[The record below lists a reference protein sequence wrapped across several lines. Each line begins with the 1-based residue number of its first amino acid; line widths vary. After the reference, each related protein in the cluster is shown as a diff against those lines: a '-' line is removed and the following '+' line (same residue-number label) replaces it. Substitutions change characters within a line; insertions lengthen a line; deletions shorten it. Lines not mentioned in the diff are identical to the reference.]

1 MRKRNMRGYVAALA
15 LTAGLCMTQGLSV
28 QAAIDVQGDS
38 GSDQEYEAADPSK
51 GVTYVKNDA
60 GSTMGIDLNGNSVI
74 IRKSDKSTSQSTYI
88 NIYNDK
94 NRNGELDEG
103 ESAFE
108 LDGSADIL
116 YPGMPVYGLYEQKSD
131 RPLAITLDGV
141 ELGSVYGVYGGCIET
156 ESDSTAL
163 IVRALNEADLKVLT
177 AAEKSEVKG
186 DVELQFVDTSVSS
199 GPLYI
204 GKTAQISGNVSLSL
218 NGGSYYM
225 INALASGS
233 TVQKNV
239 DVKLRNVSFT
249 GTDTSG
255 IVLSGSTVNGDVNF
269 DADGI
274 NVSSQS
280 EFHVL
285 NSGSANNLAVSL
297 KNYIGKEWTFYGT
310 NNSAVKGD
318 LDLKILGGSGTFANI
333 YGTYSSGI
341 YGHASILIEG
351 CICSGAIMGSSS
363 ECSFISRGSAKDGY
377 TVDVAIK
384 NCKVN
389 GIVYGL
395 SGVKQIYSLKL
406 TMQDIDGGSASIY
419 GYQSGSANVT
429 GPADI
434 SLDNCKGYSIYG
446 YSGYTSE
453 NYKTSAAQKISVTNC
468 TASWSIYIV
477 YSGYFGDDCIIN
489 SSKNIWS
496 TYTGFYYAKADK
508 NVMFTSAHENDST
521 ILDENGQPVID
532 SNSSAGSNTYYM
544 LQGAT
549 INGDVTVDVTGIR
562 CKAMQPLSSSTIYG
576 NSDFTIR
583 DSEVFGSSND
593 TVQFASYATSTDE
606 HHVNVQIE
614 NTDFSAMSSLR
625 FSNTLADNTKLTMTV
640 KDDCK
645 LPSTCYVIPN
655 TNETGSAIITIGN
668 DIYYG
673 GTVVLNEDVS
683 ADNVYF
689 GNYAN
694 YSTALAI
701 IQVSE
706 NVTVTAKEH
715 LYITSSTKL
724 LNKGTIKAN
733 AIKSLT
739 SSNPKIYLN
748 GGQIDAEEN
757 AAEIY
762 YPIKLAY
769 NKNAGAVS
777 TGSGE
782 TISLDPGV
790 YYGKNEQSISV
801 YISTSTGYQM
811 KSAIVKKDSETTGS
825 ELAVSGYNYSF
836 DMPDE
841 SVTIVVTFEGLP
853 ITIKKAAADP
863 CAVINKE
870 YTSEAPLYDLTRLV
884 IINDAKEGTVQ
895 YKEDTTYDLPQG
907 LKIEDGK
914 IIGTPTVLYEN
925 GKQTDIHVTGKNG
938 TEAVLKLNVIVS
950 TKQQVQESTSER
962 LTIDEEKK
970 EINLNGTSAVIQE
983 MKLADSAT
991 VTGIYAD
998 DNQDG
1003 KPDGKSAMYSADLS
1017 DYVIKG
1023 VDRQNSDR
1031 SVRITMLSGSV
1042 GTIYGAYNSQMSYT
1056 DSDAVVVDVQGGTV
1070 NNVYG
1075 LGSGASLDGCVAV
1088 KTGKNATVGTAAIKD
1103 ASYAFFAGSLLDK
1116 AGAITLDKK
1125 YVVNELLSGDS
1136 LVVKEFATIIANA
1149 RVELTGTF
1157 TLERGTECTINKGVK
1172 ADKFTTNGNLSK
1184 IWFHDNC
1191 EFGSFE
1197 PNYCWVTIE
1206 EDAKLTADD
1215 IKAQNTSGK
1224 ILHKGV
1230 VSGKTFSS
1238 TAKWL
1243 VIGSFA
1249 EDTDISDWS
1258 KLYFKVTATSN
1269 MEGIT
1274 GYSSAEDFGWSDGED
1289 GDGLDYYLPGNTTQN
1304 ITYVDVP
1311 GYTAVLSVNGG
1322 EAVEGDANGRCALTF
1337 PQEKS
1342 EIYVEYIAKQI
1353 TCTKQYS
1360 DPVVVKDTEYTAED
1374 PAYDLNQLKLEN
1386 DTSLRYGSAKKYRIK
1401 AGSKLP
1407 DGLILQDGKVV
1418 GTPADTAETTE
1429 TVFRITGRNGSE
1441 AECKVVFTVEEAGY
1455 KVTDLTKELDVK
1467 EYSDID
1473 LKGHSVVIMSD
1484 ASDGSG
1490 KKVSIYPDDDHDG
1503 VADSGRALKIGG
1515 KTSYDLSSRSIYG
1528 YKDNTPYEG
1537 DISIYMYGGSIGGL
1551 FGAGTSSKGTAQAKV
1566 DGTVSLYVKGGTIS
1580 YRTAGAYNA
1589 DVKKVEL
1596 YATGGSFYRY
1606 VYGLQEASADD
1617 LVFHFTDK
1625 AHMAQTPFG
1634 ETYSMYFAKSG
1645 TVRKNA
1651 DIRIG
1656 ASGSQVAFA
1665 DYKNS
1670 MISNK
1675 SNSYGFYES
1684 TIQGN
1689 ATFDVVGNWSLGSKS
1704 KSWFLNDSTVKGD
1717 VDITLDTTSF
1727 GISNSTGTDL
1737 GGSVLVYK
1745 GSVGNITITD
1755 KTGCSNYVVAAQC
1768 TVNNIVGKRTVTGTS
1783 RGIVTY
1789 LYQDS
1794 NYTLNGGLYAEDY
1807 QDVYVGGTYTINK
1820 DVATRDLHVLNKSDI
1835 TIADGTTVTYTGDA
1849 ELNGSI
1855 TNHGSFYCKGDT
1867 TVSGT
1872 FTNTGDVTLLTATT
1886 LTMDTTARFIN
1897 KADASLCFGKLKNEG
1912 TIINEGILD
1921 QTVNAASIGG
1931 GDILTSTKP
1940 DMYKTYSNIY
1950 YKAELEYPEFC
1961 FAESTDAPV
1970 SLAASTESN
1979 MKTTGI
1985 EGDDSVYIRGGAA
1998 VSVTVTGTPIND
2010 LTVDAI
2016 KYGSSDSSM
2025 TKSNDASWTANMP
2038 YEPTVFTVSMASD
2051 TATAITLDK
2060 EEDSVDTAVVGVTT
2074 TADQPLYDLTA
2085 LKITNDID
2093 SETAKVVYSLDNG
2106 SILPSGLELKNGKI
2120 YGTPKKA
2127 SETEQT
2133 VTIKVCGKNQT
2144 VAAFKL
2150 TFAKVAKGT
2159 PVMETPG
2166 TCSGIAGKTLE
2177 SVTLPTSKL
2186 GTYEWADAE
2195 TIITK
2200 AGTEVYDAY
2209 FVPEDTANYDW
2220 SKANI
2225 AEDAYE
2231 VLANGSVRIKVK
2243 LTVKSEKQIP
2253 AYTVPTDLKG
2263 TYGQTLADVTIPETE
2278 DGTFAWVD
2286 DSISLGEVGSRSF
2299 KAVYTPK
2306 NGDIYENAEDIT
2318 ITVMVEPAKPG
2329 FKPELDAITVK
2340 QGTVLGDVELPDVEG
2355 GYYYWYTA
2363 KTTVINEAGDYK
2375 VCYKPSDI
2383 TNYDWT
2389 ETAGWS
2395 NAHKGIILSVRIQ
2408 VGEEHAHTFVWKSD
2422 ATKHWKE
2429 CTCGDKTEAE
2439 EHTFNAGE
2447 ITKAPT
2453 TTATGIKTYE
2463 CTVCGYQKQEILPKK
2478 EEIPDPDKPN
2488 PVDPTP
2494 DNPNPVDP
2502 TPDNPNPVDPNPGT
2516 PEVTDISKAVV
2527 SGIVNKAYT
2536 GKAQVQSKLTVSLG
2550 GKVLTAGKDYVVA
2563 YKNNK
2568 NAGKATMT
2576 IKGQNGYT
2584 GTLSKTFNIK
2594 ISKGKTYVVK
2604 SVKYKVTKA
2613 ATNGKGTVMVTG
2625 SSYKKTNKKFKTLK
2639 LGKTVKIGGIS
2650 YKITAVNKN
2659 AFKGYKY
2666 LKSVTIGDNITTIG
2680 NSAFEGCKALTT
2692 VKLGKGVTKLGSKVF
2707 YKDAKLKNI
2716 TITSKKLKTVGKNVF
2731 NGIHKKPVVK
2741 LPKSKY
2747 TKYVKLLKKA
2757 KMPSKVTYKKIK

>member
-15 LTAGLCMTQGLSV
+15 LTVGLCMTQGLSV
-28 QAAIDVQGDS
+28 QAATDVQGDS

-74 IRKSDKSTSQSTYI
+74 IRKSNKSTSQSTYI

-156 ESDSTAL
+156 GSDSSAL

-186 DVELQFVDTSVSS
+186 DVKLQFVDTSVSS

-285 NSGSANNLAVSL
+285 NSGSANDLTVSL

-341 YGHASILIEG
+341 YGHASIQIEG

-363 ECSFISRGSAKDGY
+363 ECSFISRGSAEDGY

-395 SGVKQIYSLKL
+395 NGVKQIYSLKL

-706 NVTVTAKEH
+706 NVTVTAKEN

-748 GGQIDAEEN
+748 GGQIDTEEN

-769 NKNAGAVS
+769 NKNAGVVS

-790 YYGKNEQSISV
+790 YYGKNEQNISV

-1985 EGDDSVYIRGGAA
+1985 EGDNSVYIRGGAA
-1998 VSVTVTGTPIND
+1998 VSVTVTGTPIDD

-2025 TKSNDASWTANMP
+2025 TKSDDASWTANMP
-2038 YEPTVFTVSMASD
+2038 YEPTIFTVNMASD
-2051 TATAITLDK
+2051 TATAIVLDK
-2060 EEDSVDTAVVGVTT
+2060 EEDSVDTAVVGITT
-2074 TADQPLYDLTA
+2074 TADHPLYDLTA
-2085 LKITNDID
+2085 LKISNDID
-2093 SETAKVVYSLDNG
+2093 NATAKVTYSLAKG
-2106 SILPSGLELKNGKI
+2106 SYLPSGLELKNGKI
-2120 YGTPKKA
+2120 YGTPKQA
-2127 SETEQT
+2127 TGSSQIVT
-2133 VTIKVCGKNQT
+2133 VKVCGKNQT

-2150 TFAKVAKGT
+2150 TFTKVAKGT
-2159 PVMETPG
+2159 PVMDTPNA
-2166 TCSGIAGKTLE
+2166 CVGIAGKTLE
-2177 SVTLPTSKL
+2177 SVTLPTAKK
-2186 GTYEWADAE
+2186 GKYQWVDKTTVIE
-2195 TIITK
+2195 K
-2200 AGTEVYDAY
+2200 AGTAEYDAY
-2209 FVPEDTANYDW
+2209 FIPTDITNYDW

-2253 AYTVPTDLKG
+2253 TYTVPTDLKG

-2286 DSISLGEVGSRSF
+2286 SSISLGEVGSRSF

-2395 NAHKGIILSVRIQ
+2395 NAHKGIILSVRIL

-2478 EEIPDPDKPN
+2478 EETPDPDK
-2488 PVDPTP
+2488 
-2494 DNPNPVDP
+2494 PNPVDP

-2716 TITSKKLKTVGKNVF
+2716 TITSKKLKTVGKNVC

>member
-15 LTAGLCMTQGLSV
+15 LTVGLCMTQGLSV
-28 QAAIDVQGDS
+28 QAATDVQGDS

-74 IRKSDKSTSQSTYI
+74 IRKSNKSTSQSTYI

-156 ESDSTAL
+156 GSDSSAL

-186 DVELQFVDTSVSS
+186 DVKLQFVDTSVSS

-285 NSGSANNLAVSL
+285 NSGSANDLTVSL

-341 YGHASILIEG
+341 YGHASIQIEG

-363 ECSFISRGSAKDGY
+363 ECSFISRGSAEDGY

-395 SGVKQIYSLKL
+395 NGVKQIYSLKL

-706 NVTVTAKEH
+706 NVTVTAKEN

-748 GGQIDAEEN
+748 GGQIDTEEN

-769 NKNAGAVS
+769 NKNAGVVS

-790 YYGKNEQSISV
+790 YYGKNEQNISV

-1116 AGAITLDKK
+1116 TGAITLDKK

-1322 EAVEGDANGRCALTF
+1322 EAIEGDANGRCALTF

-1985 EGDDSVYIRGGAA
+1985 EGDNSVYIRGGAA
-1998 VSVTVTGTPIND
+1998 VSVTVTGTPIDD

-2025 TKSNDASWTANMP
+2025 TKSDDASWTANMP
-2038 YEPTVFTVSMASD
+2038 YEPTIFTVNMASD
-2051 TATAITLDK
+2051 TATAIVLDK
-2060 EEDSVDTAVVGVTT
+2060 EEDSVDTAVVGITT
-2074 TADQPLYDLTA
+2074 TADHPLYDLTA
-2085 LKITNDID
+2085 LKISNDID
-2093 SETAKVVYSLDNG
+2093 NATAKVTYSLAKG
-2106 SILPSGLELKNGKI
+2106 SYLPSGLELKNGKI
-2120 YGTPKKA
+2120 YGTPKQA
-2127 SETEQT
+2127 TGSSQIVT
-2133 VTIKVCGKNQT
+2133 VKVCGKNQT

-2150 TFAKVAKGT
+2150 TFTKVAKGT
-2159 PVMETPG
+2159 PVMDTPNA
-2166 TCSGIAGKTLE
+2166 CVGIAGKTLE
-2177 SVTLPTSKL
+2177 SVTLPTAKK
-2186 GTYEWADAE
+2186 GKYQWVDKTTVIE
-2195 TIITK
+2195 K
-2200 AGTEVYDAY
+2200 AGTAEYDAY
-2209 FVPEDTANYDW
+2209 FIPTDITNYDW

-2395 NAHKGIILSVRIQ
+2395 NAHKGIILSVRIL

-2478 EEIPDPDKPN
+2478 EETPNPDKPN

-2502 TPDNPNPVDPNPGT
+2502 NPVT

-2568 NAGKATMT
+2568 NAGKATMI

-2584 GTLSKTFNIK
+2584 GTLSKTFNIT

-2613 ATNGKGTVMVTG
+2613 ATNGKGTVTVTG

>member
-15 LTAGLCMTQGLSV
+15 LTVGLCMTQGLSV
-28 QAAIDVQGDS
+28 QAATDVQGDS

-74 IRKSDKSTSQSTYI
+74 IRKSNKSTSQSTYI

-156 ESDSTAL
+156 GSDSSAL

-186 DVELQFVDTSVSS
+186 DVKLQFVDTSVSS

-285 NSGSANNLAVSL
+285 NSGSANDLTVSL

-341 YGHASILIEG
+341 YGHASIQIEG

-363 ECSFISRGSAKDGY
+363 ECSFISRGSAEDGY

-395 SGVKQIYSLKL
+395 NGVKQIYSLKL

-706 NVTVTAKEH
+706 NVTVTAKEN

-748 GGQIDAEEN
+748 GGQIDTEEN

-769 NKNAGAVS
+769 NKNAGVVS

-790 YYGKNEQSISV
+790 YYGKNEQNISV

-1985 EGDDSVYIRGGAA
+1985 EGDNSVYIRGGAA
-1998 VSVTVTGTPIND
+1998 VSVTVTGTPIDD

-2025 TKSNDASWTANMP
+2025 TKSDDASWTANMP
-2038 YEPTVFTVSMASD
+2038 YEPTIFTVNMASD
-2051 TATAITLDK
+2051 TATAIVLDK
-2060 EEDSVDTAVVGVTT
+2060 EEDSVDTAVVGITT
-2074 TADQPLYDLTA
+2074 TADHPLYDLTA
-2085 LKITNDID
+2085 LKISNDID
-2093 SETAKVVYSLDNG
+2093 NATAKVTYSLAKG
-2106 SILPSGLELKNGKI
+2106 SYLPSGLELKNGKI
-2120 YGTPKKA
+2120 YGTPKQA
-2127 SETEQT
+2127 TGSSQIVT
-2133 VTIKVCGKNQT
+2133 VKVCGKNQT

-2150 TFAKVAKGT
+2150 TFTKVAKGT
-2159 PVMETPG
+2159 PVMDTPNA
-2166 TCSGIAGKTLE
+2166 CVGIAGKTLE
-2177 SVTLPTSKL
+2177 SVTLPTAKK
-2186 GTYEWADAE
+2186 GKYQWVDKTTVIE
-2195 TIITK
+2195 K
-2200 AGTEVYDAY
+2200 AGTAEYDAY
-2209 FVPEDTANYDW
+2209 FIPTDITNYDW

-2253 AYTVPTDLKG
+2253 TYTVPTDLKG

-2286 DSISLGEVGSRSF
+2286 SSISLGEVGSRSF

-2395 NAHKGIILSVRIQ
+2395 NAHKGIILSVRIL

-2478 EEIPDPDKPN
+2478 EETPDPDKPN

-2716 TITSKKLKTVGKNVF
+2716 TITSKKLKTVGKNVC

>member
-15 LTAGLCMTQGLSV
+15 LTVGLCMTQGLSV
-28 QAAIDVQGDS
+28 QAATDVQGDS

-74 IRKSDKSTSQSTYI
+74 IRKSNKSTSQSTYI

-156 ESDSTAL
+156 GSDSSAL

-186 DVELQFVDTSVSS
+186 DVKLQFVDTSVSS

-285 NSGSANNLAVSL
+285 NSGSANDLTVSL

-341 YGHASILIEG
+341 YGHASIQIEG

-363 ECSFISRGSAKDGY
+363 ECSFISRGSAEDGY

-395 SGVKQIYSLKL
+395 NGVKQIYSLKL

-706 NVTVTAKEH
+706 NVTVTAKEN

-748 GGQIDAEEN
+748 GGQIDTEEN

-769 NKNAGAVS
+769 NKNAGVVS

-790 YYGKNEQSISV
+790 YYGKNEQNISV

-1985 EGDDSVYIRGGAA
+1985 EGDNSVYIRGGAA
-1998 VSVTVTGTPIND
+1998 VSVTVTGTPIDD

-2025 TKSNDASWTANMP
+2025 TKSDDASWTANMP
-2038 YEPTVFTVSMASD
+2038 YEPTIFTVNMASD
-2051 TATAITLDK
+2051 TATAIVLDK
-2060 EEDSVDTAVVGVTT
+2060 EEDSVDTAVVGITT
-2074 TADQPLYDLTA
+2074 TADHPLYDLTA
-2085 LKITNDID
+2085 LKISNDID
-2093 SETAKVVYSLDNG
+2093 NATAKVTYSLAKG
-2106 SILPSGLELKNGKI
+2106 SYLPSGLELKNGKI
-2120 YGTPKKA
+2120 YGTPKQA
-2127 SETEQT
+2127 TGSSQIVT
-2133 VTIKVCGKNQT
+2133 VKVCGKNQT

-2150 TFAKVAKGT
+2150 TFTKVAKGT
-2159 PVMETPG
+2159 PVMDTPNA
-2166 TCSGIAGKTLE
+2166 CVGIAGKTLE
-2177 SVTLPTSKL
+2177 SVTLPTAKK
-2186 GTYEWADAE
+2186 GKYQWVDKTTVIE
-2195 TIITK
+2195 K
-2200 AGTEVYDAY
+2200 AGTAEYDAY
-2209 FVPEDTANYDW
+2209 FIPTDITNYDW

-2253 AYTVPTDLKG
+2253 TYTVPTDLKG
-2263 TYGQTLADVTIPETE
+2263 IYGQTLADVTIPETE

-2447 ITKAPT
+2447 IAKAPT

-2478 EEIPDPDKPN
+2478 EETPDPDK
-2488 PVDPTP
+2488 
-2494 DNPNPVDP
+2494 PNPVDP

-2527 SGIVNKAYT
+2527 SGIVNKVYT

-2584 GTLSKTFNIK
+2584 GILSKTFNIT

-2613 ATNGKGTVMVTG
+2613 ATNGKGTVTVTG

-2716 TITSKKLKTVGKNVF
+2716 TITSKKLKTVGKNGC

-2757 KMPSKVTYKKIK
+2757 KMPSKVTYKKTK

>member
-15 LTAGLCMTQGLSV
+15 LTAGLCMTKGLSV
-28 QAAIDVQGDS
+28 QAATDVQGDS

-156 ESDSTAL
+156 ESDSAAL

-285 NSGSANNLAVSL
+285 NSGSANNLTVSL
-297 KNYIGKEWTFYGT
+297 KNYIGKGWTFYGT

-341 YGHASILIEG
+341 YGHASIQIEG

-363 ECSFISRGSAKDGY
+363 ECSFISRGSENDGY

-532 SNSSAGSNTYYM
+532 SNSAAGSSTYYM

-549 INGDVTVDVTGIR
+549 INGDFTADVTSIR

-593 TVQFASYATSTDE
+593 TVQFASYATSSDE

-801 YISTSTGYQM
+801 YISTSIGYQM

-925 GKQTDIHVTGKNG
+925 GKRTDIHVTGKNG

-983 MKLADSAT
+983 MKLADGTA

-998 DNQDG
+998 DDQDG

-1023 VDRQNSDR
+1023 VDRQTSDR
-1031 SVRITMLSGSV
+1031 SVIITMLSGSV

-1088 KTGKNATVGTAAIKD
+1088 KTGKNATVGTTAIKD

-1125 YVVNELLSGDS
+1125 YVINELLSGDS

-1274 GYSSAEDFGWSDGED
+1274 GYSSAEDFGWSDSED
-1289 GDGLDYYLPGNTTQN
+1289 GNGLDYYLPGNTTQN

-1337 PQEKS
+1337 PQ
-1342 EIYVEYIAKQI
+1342 
-1353 TCTKQYS
+1353 
-1360 DPVVVKDTEYTAED
+1360 
-1374 PAYDLNQLKLEN
+1374 
-1386 DTSLRYGSAKKYRIK
+1386 
-1401 AGSKLP
+1401 
-1407 DGLILQDGKVV
+1407 
-1418 GTPADTAETTE
+1418 
-1429 TVFRITGRNGSE
+1429 
-1441 AECKVVFTVEEAGY
+1441 
-1455 KVTDLTKELDVK
+1455 
-1467 EYSDID
+1467 
-1473 LKGHSVVIMSD
+1473 
-1484 ASDGSG
+1484 
-1490 KKVSIYPDDDHDG
+1490 
-1503 VADSGRALKIGG
+1503 
-1515 KTSYDLSSRSIYG
+1515 
-1528 YKDNTPYEG
+1528 
-1537 DISIYMYGGSIGGL
+1537 
-1551 FGAGTSSKGTAQAKV
+1551 
-1566 DGTVSLYVKGGTIS
+1566 
-1580 YRTAGAYNA
+1580 
-1589 DVKKVEL
+1589 
-1596 YATGGSFYRY
+1596 
-1606 VYGLQEASADD
+1606 
-1617 LVFHFTDK
+1617 
-1625 AHMAQTPFG
+1625 
-1634 ETYSMYFAKSG
+1634 
-1645 TVRKNA
+1645 
-1651 DIRIG
+1651 
-1656 ASGSQVAFA
+1656 
-1665 DYKNS
+1665 
-1670 MISNK
+1670 
-1675 SNSYGFYES
+1675 
-1684 TIQGN
+1684 
-1689 ATFDVVGNWSLGSKS
+1689 
-1704 KSWFLNDSTVKGD
+1704 
-1717 VDITLDTTSF
+1717 
-1727 GISNSTGTDL
+1727 
-1737 GGSVLVYK
+1737 
-1745 GSVGNITITD
+1745 
-1755 KTGCSNYVVAAQC
+1755 
-1768 TVNNIVGKRTVTGTS
+1768 
-1783 RGIVTY
+1783 
-1789 LYQDS
+1789 
-1794 NYTLNGGLYAEDY
+1794 
-1807 QDVYVGGTYTINK
+1807 
-1820 DVATRDLHVLNKSDI
+1820 
-1835 TIADGTTVTYTGDA
+1835 
-1849 ELNGSI
+1849 
-1855 TNHGSFYCKGDT
+1855 
-1867 TVSGT
+1867 
-1872 FTNTGDVTLLTATT
+1872 
-1886 LTMDTTARFIN
+1886 
-1897 KADASLCFGKLKNEG
+1897 
-1912 TIINEGILD
+1912 
-1921 QTVNAASIGG
+1921 
-1931 GDILTSTKP
+1931 
-1940 DMYKTYSNIY
+1940 
-1950 YKAELEYPEFC
+1950 
-1961 FAESTDAPV
+1961 
-1970 SLAASTESN
+1970 
-1979 MKTTGI
+1979 
-1985 EGDDSVYIRGGAA
+1985 
-1998 VSVTVTGTPIND
+1998 
-2010 LTVDAI
+2010 
-2016 KYGSSDSSM
+2016 
-2025 TKSNDASWTANMP
+2025 
-2038 YEPTVFTVSMASD
+2038 
-2051 TATAITLDK
+2051 
-2060 EEDSVDTAVVGVTT
+2060 
-2074 TADQPLYDLTA
+2074 
-2085 LKITNDID
+2085 
-2093 SETAKVVYSLDNG
+2093 
-2106 SILPSGLELKNGKI
+2106 
-2120 YGTPKKA
+2120 
-2127 SETEQT
+2127 
-2133 VTIKVCGKNQT
+2133 
-2144 VAAFKL
+2144 
-2150 TFAKVAKGT
+2150 
-2159 PVMETPG
+2159 
-2166 TCSGIAGKTLE
+2166 
-2177 SVTLPTSKL
+2177 
-2186 GTYEWADAE
+2186 
-2195 TIITK
+2195 
-2200 AGTEVYDAY
+2200 
-2209 FVPEDTANYDW
+2209 
-2220 SKANI
+2220 
-2225 AEDAYE
+2225 
-2231 VLANGSVRIKVK
+2231 
-2243 LTVKSEKQIP
+2243 
-2253 AYTVPTDLKG
+2253 
-2263 TYGQTLADVTIPETE
+2263 
-2278 DGTFAWVD
+2278 
-2286 DSISLGEVGSRSF
+2286 
-2299 KAVYTPK
+2299 
-2306 NGDIYENAEDIT
+2306 
-2318 ITVMVEPAKPG
+2318 
-2329 FKPELDAITVK
+2329 
-2340 QGTVLGDVELPDVEG
+2340 
-2355 GYYYWYTA
+2355 
-2363 KTTVINEAGDYK
+2363 
-2375 VCYKPSDI
+2375 
-2383 TNYDWT
+2383 
-2389 ETAGWS
+2389 
-2395 NAHKGIILSVRIQ
+2395 
-2408 VGEEHAHTFVWKSD
+2408 
-2422 ATKHWKE
+2422 
-2429 CTCGDKTEAE
+2429 
-2439 EHTFNAGE
+2439 
-2447 ITKAPT
+2447 
-2453 TTATGIKTYE
+2453 
-2463 CTVCGYQKQEILPKK
+2463 
-2478 EEIPDPDKPN
+2478 
-2488 PVDPTP
+2488 
-2494 DNPNPVDP
+2494 
-2502 TPDNPNPVDPNPGT
+2502 
-2516 PEVTDISKAVV
+2516 
-2527 SGIVNKAYT
+2527 
-2536 GKAQVQSKLTVSLG
+2536 
-2550 GKVLTAGKDYVVA
+2550 
-2563 YKNNK
+2563 
-2568 NAGKATMT
+2568 
-2576 IKGQNGYT
+2576 
-2584 GTLSKTFNIK
+2584 
-2594 ISKGKTYVVK
+2594 
-2604 SVKYKVTKA
+2604 
-2613 ATNGKGTVMVTG
+2613 
-2625 SSYKKTNKKFKTLK
+2625 
-2639 LGKTVKIGGIS
+2639 
-2650 YKITAVNKN
+2650 
-2659 AFKGYKY
+2659 
-2666 LKSVTIGDNITTIG
+2666 
-2680 NSAFEGCKALTT
+2680 
-2692 VKLGKGVTKLGSKVF
+2692 
-2707 YKDAKLKNI
+2707 
-2716 TITSKKLKTVGKNVF
+2716 
-2731 NGIHKKPVVK
+2731 
-2741 LPKSKY
+2741 
-2747 TKYVKLLKKA
+2747 
-2757 KMPSKVTYKKIK
+2757 

>member
-15 LTAGLCMTQGLSV
+15 LTVGLCMTQGLSV
-28 QAAIDVQGDS
+28 QAATDVQGDS

-74 IRKSDKSTSQSTYI
+74 IRKSNKSTSQSTYI

-156 ESDSTAL
+156 GSDSSAL

-186 DVELQFVDTSVSS
+186 DVKLQFVDTSVSS

-285 NSGSANNLAVSL
+285 NSGSANDLTVSL

-341 YGHASILIEG
+341 YGHASIQIEG

-363 ECSFISRGSAKDGY
+363 ECSFISRGSAEDGY

-395 SGVKQIYSLKL
+395 NGVKQIYSLKL

-706 NVTVTAKEH
+706 NVTVTAKEN

-748 GGQIDAEEN
+748 GGQIDTEEN

-769 NKNAGAVS
+769 NKNAGVVS

-790 YYGKNEQSISV
+790 YYGKNEQNISV

-1116 AGAITLDKK
+1116 TGAITLDKK

-1985 EGDDSVYIRGGAA
+1985 EGDNSVYIRGGAA
-1998 VSVTVTGTPIND
+1998 VSVTVTGTPIDD

-2025 TKSNDASWTANMP
+2025 TKSDDASWTANMP
-2038 YEPTVFTVSMASD
+2038 YEPTIFTVNMASD
-2051 TATAITLDK
+2051 TATAIVLDK
-2060 EEDSVDTAVVGVTT
+2060 EEDSVDTAVVGITT
-2074 TADQPLYDLTA
+2074 TADHPLYDLTA
-2085 LKITNDID
+2085 LKISNDID
-2093 SETAKVVYSLDNG
+2093 NATAKVTYSLAKG
-2106 SILPSGLELKNGKI
+2106 SYLPSGLELKNGKI
-2120 YGTPKKA
+2120 YGTPKQA
-2127 SETEQT
+2127 TGSSQIVT
-2133 VTIKVCGKNQT
+2133 VKVCGKNQT

-2150 TFAKVAKGT
+2150 TFTKVAKGT
-2159 PVMETPG
+2159 PVMDTPNA
-2166 TCSGIAGKTLE
+2166 CVGIAGKTLE
-2177 SVTLPTSKL
+2177 SVTLPTAKK
-2186 GTYEWADAE
+2186 GKYQWVDKTTVIE
-2195 TIITK
+2195 K
-2200 AGTEVYDAY
+2200 AGTAEYDAY
-2209 FVPEDTANYDW
+2209 FIPTDITNYDW

-2395 NAHKGIILSVRIQ
+2395 NAHKGIILSVRIL

-2478 EEIPDPDKPN
+2478 EETPNPDKPN

-2502 TPDNPNPVDPNPGT
+2502 NPVT

-2568 NAGKATMT
+2568 NAGKATMI

-2584 GTLSKTFNIK
+2584 GTLSKTFNIT

-2613 ATNGKGTVMVTG
+2613 ATNGKGTVTVTG

>member
-15 LTAGLCMTQGLSV
+15 MMAGLCMTQGLSV
-28 QAAIDVQGDS
+28 QAATDVQGDS

-156 ESDSTAL
+156 ESDSAAL

-285 NSGSANNLAVSL
+285 NSGSANDLTVSL
-297 KNYIGKEWTFYGT
+297 KNYIGKGWTFYGT

-341 YGHASILIEG
+341 YGHASIQIEG

-532 SNSSAGSNTYYM
+532 SNSSAGSSTYYM

-549 INGDVTVDVTGIR
+549 INGDFTADVTGIR

-606 HHVNVQIE
+606 HYVNVQIE

-748 GGQIDAEEN
+748 GGQIDTEEN

-790 YYGKNEQSISV
+790 YYGKNEQNISV
-801 YISTSTGYQM
+801 YISTSIGYQM

-895 YKEDTTYDLPQG
+895 YKEDTIYDLPQG

-925 GKQTDIHVTGKNG
+925 GKRTDIHVTGKNG

-983 MKLADSAT
+983 MKLADGTT

-998 DNQDG
+998 DDQDG

-1116 AGAITLDKK
+1116 AGAITMDKK
-1125 YVVNELLSGDS
+1125 YVINELLSGDS

-1243 VIGSFA
+1243 VVGSFA

-1274 GYSSAEDFGWSDGED
+1274 GYSSAEDFGWSDSED
-1289 GDGLDYYLPGNTTQN
+1289 GNGLDYYLPGNTTQN

-1322 EAVEGDANGRCALTF
+1322 EAVEGDANGRCTLTF

-1360 DPVVVKDTEYTAED
+1360 DPVVVKDAEYTAED

-1386 DTSLRYGSAKKYRIK
+1386 DTSLRYGSSKKYRIK

-1429 TVFRITGRNGSE
+1429 TIFRITGRNGSE

-1473 LKGHSVVIMSD
+1473 LKGHSVVIMPD

-1490 KKVSIYPDDDHDG
+1490 KKVSIYPDDNHDG
-1503 VADSGRALKIGG
+1503 IADSGRALKIGG

-1551 FGAGTSSKGTAQAKV
+1551 FGAGTSSKGSAQAKV
-1566 DGTVSLYVKGGTIS
+1566 NGTVSLYVKGGTIS

-1596 YATGGSFYRY
+1596 YATGGSFYQY

-1617 LVFHFTDK
+1617 LIFHFTDK
-1625 AHMAQTPFG
+1625 AHMAQTPFR

-1645 TVRKNA
+1645 TVRNNA

-1689 ATFDVVGNWSLGSKS
+1689 ASFDVVGNWALGSNS
-1704 KSWFLNDSTVKGD
+1704 KSWFLNDSTVNGD

-1727 GISNSTGTDL
+1727 GISNSTGTNL
-1737 GGSVLVYK
+1737 GESVLVYK

-1794 NYTLNGGLYAEDY
+1794 SYTLNGGLYAEDY

-1820 DVATRDLHVLNKSDI
+1820 DVTTRDLHVLNKSDI

-1855 TNHGSFYCKGDT
+1855 TNHGSFYCKGDKYSDT

-1872 FTNTGDVTLLTATT
+1872 FTNTGDVSLLTATT
-1886 LTMDTTARFIN
+1886 LTLNTTARFIN
-1897 KADASLCFGKLKNEG
+1897 KADASLCFGKLKNGG
-1912 TIINEGILD
+1912 TIINDGVLD
-1921 QTVNAASIGG
+1921 QTVNAASIGDG
-1931 GDILTSTKP
+1931 YILTSTKP
-1940 DMYKTYSNIY
+1940 DMYRTYSNIY

-1961 FAESTDAPV
+1961 FEEGTDAPV
-1970 SLAASTESN
+1970 TLAASTESN
-1979 MKTTGI
+1979 MKTTGT
-1985 EGDDSVYIRGGAA
+1985 EGDDSVYIRGGVA
-1998 VSVTVTGTPIND
+1998 VSVTVTGTPIDD

-2025 TKSNDASWTANMP
+2025 TKSDDTSWTANMP

-2060 EEDSVDTAVVGVTT
+2060 EEDSVDTAVVGVAT
-2074 TADQPLYDLTA
+2074 TADHPLYDLTA
-2085 LKITNDID
+2085 LKISNDID
-2093 SETAKVVYSLDNG
+2093 NATAKVTYSLAKG
-2106 SILPSGLELKNGKI
+2106 SYLPSGLELKNGKI
-2120 YGTPKKA
+2120 YGTPKQA
-2127 SETEQT
+2127 SDSSQIVT
-2133 VTIKVCGKNQT
+2133 VKVCGKNQT

-2150 TFAKVAKGT
+2150 TFTKVGKGT
-2159 PVMETPG
+2159 PVMDTPD
-2166 TCSGIAGKTLE
+2166 TCVGVAGKTLE
-2177 SVTLPTSKL
+2177 SVTLPKAKKGNYQWVDKT
-2186 GTYEWADAE
+2186 TVIE
-2195 TIITK
+2195 K
-2200 AGTEVYDAY
+2200 AGTAEYDAY
-2209 FVPEDTANYDW
+2209 FIPTDITNYDW
-2220 SKANI
+2220 SKADI

-2243 LTVKSEKQIP
+2243 ITVKADKQIP
-2253 AYTVPTDLKG
+2253 EYKVPTDLKG
-2263 TYGQTLADVTIPETE
+2263 IYGQTLADVTIPETE
-2278 DGTFAWVD
+2278 EGTFAWVD
-2286 DSISLGEVGSRSF
+2286 DSMSLGEAGSHSF
-2299 KAVYTPK
+2299 KATYIPK
-2306 NGDIYENAEDIT
+2306 NENVYEVVQDVV
-2318 ITVMVEPAKPG
+2318 ITVTVEPAKAE
-2329 FKPELDAITVK
+2329 FTSTLDTLTVK
-2340 QGTVLGDVELPDVEG
+2340 KGTVLGDVELPDVDG

-2363 KTTVINEAGDYK
+2363 KTTVINESGDYK
-2375 VCYKPSDI
+2375 VCYKPNDI

-2389 ETAGWS
+2389 ENPGWS
-2395 NAHKGIILSVRIQ
+2395 NAHKGIIVTVKITVQS
-2408 VGEEHAHTFVWKSD
+2408 EHAHTLVWKSD
-2422 ATKHWKE
+2422 AAQHWQE
-2429 CTCGDKTEAE
+2429 CECGEKTEKAA
-2439 EHTFNAGE
+2439 HTFNAGE

-2463 CTVCGYQKQEILPKK
+2463 CEVCGYQKQEVLPKK
-2478 EEIPDPDKPN
+2478 EDTTPGKPTPTPDKPT
-2488 PVDPTP
+2488 PTP
-2494 DNPNPVDP
+2494 DKPV
-2502 TPDNPNPVDPNPGT
+2502 
-2516 PEVTDISKAVV
+2516 VTDISKAASKTVI
-2527 SGIVNKAYT
+2527 SGIKSTVTYT
-2536 GKAQVQSKLTVSLG
+2536 GKTLKQSKLTVTVN
-2550 GKVLTAGKDYVVA
+2550 GKKLSAKTDYTVK

-2568 NAGKATMT
+2568 NIGKATIT
-2576 IKGQNGYT
+2576 ITGKGNYK
-2584 GTLSKTFNIK
+2584 GTVKKTFQIK
-2594 ISKGKTYVVK
+2594 VSKKKAYVVEDI
-2604 SVKYKVTKA
+2604 KYKVTKDA
-2613 ATNGKGTVMVTG
+2613 KNGKGTVKVVG
-2625 SSYKKTNKKFKTLK
+2625 STKKTNKKYKKLK
-2639 LGKTVKIGGIS
+2639 IANTVQIGGVT
-2650 YKITAVNKN
+2650 YKITAIEKK
-2659 AFKGYKY
+2659 AFANYKY
-2666 LKSVTIGDNITTIG
+2666 LTSVQIGDKVTKI
-2680 NSAFEGCKALTT
+2680 SDQAFYGCKALTNIEI
-2692 VKLGKGVTKLGSKVF
+2692 GKSVTTIGKSSF
-2707 YKDAKLKNI
+2707 AKC
-2716 TITSKKLKTVGKNVF
+2716 KKLKQITFKTKKLNKVGKKAFKGINKKVVVNVP
-2731 NGIHKKPVVK
+2731 KKQYK
-2741 LPKSKY
+2741 
-2747 TKYVKLLKKA
+2747 KYVSLMKKGNV
-2757 KMPSKVTYKKIK
+2757 PSKVTYKKVK

>member
-15 LTAGLCMTQGLSV
+15 LTVGLCMTQGLSV
-28 QAAIDVQGDS
+28 QAATDVQGDS

-74 IRKSDKSTSQSTYI
+74 IRKSNKSTSQSTYI

-156 ESDSTAL
+156 GSDSSAL

-186 DVELQFVDTSVSS
+186 DVKLQFVDTSVSS

-285 NSGSANNLAVSL
+285 NSGSANDLTVSL

-341 YGHASILIEG
+341 YGHASIQIEG

-363 ECSFISRGSAKDGY
+363 ECSFISRGSAEDGY

-395 SGVKQIYSLKL
+395 NGVKQIYSLKL

-706 NVTVTAKEH
+706 NVTVTAKEN

-748 GGQIDAEEN
+748 GGQIDTEEN

-769 NKNAGAVS
+769 NKNAGVVS

-790 YYGKNEQSISV
+790 YYGKNEQNISV

-1116 AGAITLDKK
+1116 TGAITLDKK

-1985 EGDDSVYIRGGAA
+1985 EGDNSVYIRGGAA
-1998 VSVTVTGTPIND
+1998 VSVTVTGTPIDD

-2025 TKSNDASWTANMP
+2025 TKSDDASWTANMP
-2038 YEPTVFTVSMASD
+2038 YEPTIFTVNMASD
-2051 TATAITLDK
+2051 TATAIVLDK
-2060 EEDSVDTAVVGVTT
+2060 EEDSVDTAVVGITT
-2074 TADQPLYDLTA
+2074 TADHPLYDLTA
-2085 LKITNDID
+2085 LKISNDID
-2093 SETAKVVYSLDNG
+2093 NATAKVTYSLAKG
-2106 SILPSGLELKNGKI
+2106 SYLPSGLELKNGKI
-2120 YGTPKKA
+2120 YGTPKQA
-2127 SETEQT
+2127 TGSSQIVT
-2133 VTIKVCGKNQT
+2133 VKVCGKNQT

-2150 TFAKVAKGT
+2150 TFTKVAKGT
-2159 PVMETPG
+2159 PVMDTPNA
-2166 TCSGIAGKTLE
+2166 CVGIAGKTLE
-2177 SVTLPTSKL
+2177 SVTLPTAKK
-2186 GTYEWADAE
+2186 GKYQWVDKTTVIE
-2195 TIITK
+2195 K
-2200 AGTEVYDAY
+2200 AGTAEYDAY
-2209 FVPEDTANYDW
+2209 FIPTDITNYDW

-2253 AYTVPTDLKG
+2253 TYTVPTDLKG
-2263 TYGQTLADVTIPETE
+2263 IYGQTLADVTIPETE

-2395 NAHKGIILSVRIQ
+2395 NAHKGIILSVRIL

-2478 EEIPDPDKPN
+2478 EETPDPDK
-2488 PVDPTP
+2488 
-2494 DNPNPVDP
+2494 PNPVDP

>member
-15 LTAGLCMTQGLSV
+15 LTVGLCMTQGLSV
-28 QAAIDVQGDS
+28 QAATDVQGDS

-74 IRKSDKSTSQSTYI
+74 IRKSNKSTSQSTYI

-156 ESDSTAL
+156 GSDSSAL

-186 DVELQFVDTSVSS
+186 DVKLQFVDTSVSS

-285 NSGSANNLAVSL
+285 NSGSANDLTVSL

-341 YGHASILIEG
+341 YGHASIQIEG

-363 ECSFISRGSAKDGY
+363 ECSFISRGSAEDGY

-395 SGVKQIYSLKL
+395 NGVKQIYSLKL

-706 NVTVTAKEH
+706 NVTVTAKEN

-748 GGQIDAEEN
+748 GGQIDTEEN

-769 NKNAGAVS
+769 NKNAGVVS

-790 YYGKNEQSISV
+790 YYGKNEQNISV

-1116 AGAITLDKK
+1116 TGAITLDKK

-1985 EGDDSVYIRGGAA
+1985 EGDNSVYIRGGAA
-1998 VSVTVTGTPIND
+1998 VSVTVTGTPIDD

-2025 TKSNDASWTANMP
+2025 TKSDDASWTANMP
-2038 YEPTVFTVSMASD
+2038 YEPTIFTVNMASD
-2051 TATAITLDK
+2051 TATAIVLDK
-2060 EEDSVDTAVVGVTT
+2060 EEDSVDTAVVGITT
-2074 TADQPLYDLTA
+2074 TADHPLYDLTA
-2085 LKITNDID
+2085 LKISNDID
-2093 SETAKVVYSLDNG
+2093 NATAKVTYSLAKG
-2106 SILPSGLELKNGKI
+2106 SYLPSGLELKNGKI
-2120 YGTPKKA
+2120 YGTPKQA
-2127 SETEQT
+2127 TGSSQIVT
-2133 VTIKVCGKNQT
+2133 VKVCGKNQT

-2150 TFAKVAKGT
+2150 TFTKVAKGT
-2159 PVMETPG
+2159 PVMDTPNA
-2166 TCSGIAGKTLE
+2166 CVGIAGKTLE
-2177 SVTLPTSKL
+2177 SVTLPTAKK
-2186 GTYEWADAE
+2186 GKYQWVDKTTVIE
-2195 TIITK
+2195 K
-2200 AGTEVYDAY
+2200 AGTAEYDAY
-2209 FVPEDTANYDW
+2209 FIPTDITNYDW

-2253 AYTVPTDLKG
+2253 TYTVPTDLKG
-2263 TYGQTLADVTIPETE
+2263 IYGQTLADVTIPETE

-2395 NAHKGIILSVRIQ
+2395 NAHKGIILSVRIL

-2478 EEIPDPDKPN
+2478 EETPDPDKPN

>member
-341 YGHASILIEG
+341 YGHASIQIEG

-384 NCKVN
+384 DCKVN

-706 NVTVTAKEH
+706 NVTVTAKEN

-748 GGQIDAEEN
+748 GGQIDTEEN

-769 NKNAGAVS
+769 NKNAGVVS

-790 YYGKNEQSISV
+790 YYGKNEQNISV

-1985 EGDDSVYIRGGAA
+1985 EGDNSVYIRGGAA
-1998 VSVTVTGTPIND
+1998 VSVTVTGTPIDD

-2025 TKSNDASWTANMP
+2025 TKSDDASWTANMP
-2038 YEPTVFTVSMASD
+2038 YEPTIFTVNMASD
-2051 TATAITLDK
+2051 TATAIVLDK
-2060 EEDSVDTAVVGVTT
+2060 EEDSVDTAVVGITT
-2074 TADQPLYDLTA
+2074 TADHPLYDLTA
-2085 LKITNDID
+2085 LKISNDID
-2093 SETAKVVYSLDNG
+2093 NATAKVTYSLAKG
-2106 SILPSGLELKNGKI
+2106 SYLPSGLELKNGKI

-2166 TCSGIAGKTLE
+2166 ICYGIAGKTLK

-2253 AYTVPTDLKG
+2253 TYTVPTDLKG

-2318 ITVMVEPAKPG
+2318 ITVTVEPAKPG

-2395 NAHKGIILSVRIQ
+2395 NAHKGIILSVRIL

-2478 EEIPDPDKPN
+2478 EETPDPGKP
-2488 PVDPTP
+2488 DPKPT
-2494 DNPNPVDP
+2494 P

-2584 GTLSKTFNIK
+2584 GTLSKTFNIT
-2594 ISKGKTYVVK
+2594 ISKGKTYAVK

-2613 ATNGKGTVMVTG
+2613 ATNGKGTVTVTG

-2650 YKITAVNKN
+2650 YKITAINKN

-2716 TITSKKLKTVGKNVF
+2716 TITSKKLKTVGKNGC

>member
-15 LTAGLCMTQGLSV
+15 LTVGLCMTQGLSV
-28 QAAIDVQGDS
+28 QAATDVQGDS

-74 IRKSDKSTSQSTYI
+74 IRKSNKSTSQSTYI

-156 ESDSTAL
+156 GSDSSAL

-186 DVELQFVDTSVSS
+186 DVKLQFVDTSVSS

-285 NSGSANNLAVSL
+285 NSGSANDLTVSL

-341 YGHASILIEG
+341 YGHASIQIEG

-363 ECSFISRGSAKDGY
+363 ECSFISRGSAEDGY

-395 SGVKQIYSLKL
+395 NGVKQIYSLKL

-706 NVTVTAKEH
+706 NVTVTAKEN

-748 GGQIDAEEN
+748 GGQIDTEEN

-769 NKNAGAVS
+769 NKNAGVVS

-790 YYGKNEQSISV
+790 YYGKNEQNISV

-1116 AGAITLDKK
+1116 TGAITLDKK

-1985 EGDDSVYIRGGAA
+1985 EGDNSVYIRGGAA
-1998 VSVTVTGTPIND
+1998 VSVTVTGTPIDD

-2025 TKSNDASWTANMP
+2025 TKSDDASWTANMP
-2038 YEPTVFTVSMASD
+2038 YEPTIFTVNMASD
-2051 TATAITLDK
+2051 TATAIVLDK
-2060 EEDSVDTAVVGVTT
+2060 EEDSVDTAVVGITT
-2074 TADQPLYDLTA
+2074 TADHPLYDLTA
-2085 LKITNDID
+2085 LKISNDID
-2093 SETAKVVYSLDNG
+2093 NATAKVTYSLAKG
-2106 SILPSGLELKNGKI
+2106 SYLPSGLELKNGKI
-2120 YGTPKKA
+2120 YGTPKQA
-2127 SETEQT
+2127 TGSSQIVT
-2133 VTIKVCGKNQT
+2133 VKVCGKNQT

-2150 TFAKVAKGT
+2150 TFTKVAKGT
-2159 PVMETPG
+2159 PVMDTPNA
-2166 TCSGIAGKTLE
+2166 CVGIAGKTLE
-2177 SVTLPTSKL
+2177 SVTLPTAKK
-2186 GTYEWADAE
+2186 GKYQWVDKTTVIE
-2195 TIITK
+2195 K
-2200 AGTEVYDAY
+2200 AGTAEYDAY
-2209 FVPEDTANYDW
+2209 FIPTDITNYDW

-2395 NAHKGIILSVRIQ
+2395 NAHKGIILSVRIL

-2478 EEIPDPDKPN
+2478 EETPDPDK
-2488 PVDPTP
+2488 
-2494 DNPNPVDP
+2494 PNPVDP

-2536 GKAQVQSKLTVSLG
+2536 GKAQVQSKLMVSLG

-2650 YKITAVNKN
+2650 YKITAVNKS

>member
-15 LTAGLCMTQGLSV
+15 LTVGLCMTQGLSV
-28 QAAIDVQGDS
+28 QAATDVQGDS

-74 IRKSDKSTSQSTYI
+74 IRKSNKSTSQSTYI

-156 ESDSTAL
+156 GSDSSAL

-186 DVELQFVDTSVSS
+186 DVKLQFVDTSVSS

-285 NSGSANNLAVSL
+285 NSGSANDLTVSL

-341 YGHASILIEG
+341 YGHASIQIEG

-363 ECSFISRGSAKDGY
+363 ECSFISRGSAEDGY

-395 SGVKQIYSLKL
+395 NGVKQIYSLKL

-706 NVTVTAKEH
+706 NVTVTAKEN

-748 GGQIDAEEN
+748 GGQIDTEEN

-769 NKNAGAVS
+769 NKNAGVVS

-790 YYGKNEQSISV
+790 YYGKNEQNISV

-1116 AGAITLDKK
+1116 TGAITLDKK

-1429 TVFRITGRNGSE
+1429 TVFRITGRNGAE

-1985 EGDDSVYIRGGAA
+1985 EGDNSVYIRGGAA
-1998 VSVTVTGTPIND
+1998 VSVTVTGTPIDD

-2025 TKSNDASWTANMP
+2025 TKSDDASWTANMP
-2038 YEPTVFTVSMASD
+2038 YEPTIFTVNMASD
-2051 TATAITLDK
+2051 TATAIVLDK
-2060 EEDSVDTAVVGVTT
+2060 EEDSVDTAVVGITT
-2074 TADQPLYDLTA
+2074 TADHPLYDLTA
-2085 LKITNDID
+2085 LKISNDID
-2093 SETAKVVYSLDNG
+2093 NATAKVTYSLAKG
-2106 SILPSGLELKNGKI
+2106 SYLPSGLELKNGKI
-2120 YGTPKKA
+2120 YGTPKQA
-2127 SETEQT
+2127 TGSSQIVT
-2133 VTIKVCGKNQT
+2133 VKVCGKNQT

-2150 TFAKVAKGT
+2150 TFTKVAKGT
-2159 PVMETPG
+2159 PVMDTPNA
-2166 TCSGIAGKTLE
+2166 CVGIAGKTLE
-2177 SVTLPTSKL
+2177 SVTLPTAKK
-2186 GTYEWADAE
+2186 GKYQWVDKTTVIE
-2195 TIITK
+2195 K
-2200 AGTEVYDAY
+2200 AGTAEYDAY
-2209 FVPEDTANYDW
+2209 FIPTDITNYDW

-2253 AYTVPTDLKG
+2253 TYTVPTDLKG
-2263 TYGQTLADVTIPETE
+2263 IYGQTLADVTIPETE

-2395 NAHKGIILSVRIQ
+2395 NAHKGIILSVRIL

-2478 EEIPDPDKPN
+2478 EETPDPDKPN

>member
-15 LTAGLCMTQGLSV
+15 LTVGLCMTQGLSV
-28 QAAIDVQGDS
+28 QAATDVQGDS

-74 IRKSDKSTSQSTYI
+74 IRKSNKSTSQSTYI

-156 ESDSTAL
+156 GSDSSAL

-186 DVELQFVDTSVSS
+186 DVKLQFVDTSVSS

-285 NSGSANNLAVSL
+285 NSGSANDLTVSL

-341 YGHASILIEG
+341 YGHASIQIEG

-363 ECSFISRGSAKDGY
+363 ECSFISRGSAEDGY

-395 SGVKQIYSLKL
+395 NGVKQIYSLKL

-673 GTVVLNEDVS
+673 GMVVLNEDVS

-1985 EGDDSVYIRGGAA
+1985 EGDNSVYIRGGAA
-1998 VSVTVTGTPIND
+1998 VSVTVTGTPIDD

-2025 TKSNDASWTANMP
+2025 TKSDDASWTANMP
-2038 YEPTVFTVSMASD
+2038 YEPTIFTVNMASD
-2051 TATAITLDK
+2051 TATAIVLDK
-2060 EEDSVDTAVVGVTT
+2060 EEDSVDTAVVGITT
-2074 TADQPLYDLTA
+2074 TADHPLYDLTA
-2085 LKITNDID
+2085 LKISNDID
-2093 SETAKVVYSLDNG
+2093 NATAKVTYSLAKG
-2106 SILPSGLELKNGKI
+2106 SYLPSGLELKNGKI
-2120 YGTPKKA
+2120 YGTPKQA
-2127 SETEQT
+2127 TGSSQIVT
-2133 VTIKVCGKNQT
+2133 VKVCGKNQT

-2150 TFAKVAKGT
+2150 TFTKVAKGT
-2159 PVMETPG
+2159 PVMDTPNA
-2166 TCSGIAGKTLE
+2166 CVGIAGKTLE
-2177 SVTLPTSKL
+2177 SVTLPTAKK
-2186 GTYEWADAE
+2186 GKYQWVDKTTVIE
-2195 TIITK
+2195 K
-2200 AGTEVYDAY
+2200 AGTAEYDAY
-2209 FVPEDTANYDW
+2209 FIPTDITNYDW

-2253 AYTVPTDLKG
+2253 TYTVPTDLKG
-2263 TYGQTLADVTIPETE
+2263 IYGQTLADVTIPETE

-2395 NAHKGIILSVRIQ
+2395 NAHKGIILSVRIL

-2478 EEIPDPDKPN
+2478 EETPDPDKPN